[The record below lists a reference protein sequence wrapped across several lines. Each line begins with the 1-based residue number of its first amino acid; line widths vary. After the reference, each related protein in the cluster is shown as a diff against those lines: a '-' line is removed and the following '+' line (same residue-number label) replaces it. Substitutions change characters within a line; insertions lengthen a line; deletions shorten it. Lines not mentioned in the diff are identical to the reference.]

1 MTIVWFCIPAHGHT
15 NPTLGV
21 VKALTEAGHEIYFF
35 SYEMFRE
42 KILATGAHFFPCDD
56 YNFEEQDPE
65 YADKVGRDQSFAVK
79 LMVNATIG
87 LDEMV
92 SQKIREIQPDVIVSD
107 SVAYWGKLAAM
118 KSRYQRVLR
127 KQEE

>member
-1 MTIVWFCIPAHGHT
+1 MKIVWFCISAHGHT

-21 VKALTEAGHEIYFF
+21 VKALTEAGHEIYYF
-35 SYEMFRE
+35 SY
-42 KILATGAHFFPCDD
+42 
-56 YNFEEQDPE
+56 
-65 YADKVGRDQSFAVK
+65 
-79 LMVNATIG
+79 
-87 LDEMV
+87 EMV